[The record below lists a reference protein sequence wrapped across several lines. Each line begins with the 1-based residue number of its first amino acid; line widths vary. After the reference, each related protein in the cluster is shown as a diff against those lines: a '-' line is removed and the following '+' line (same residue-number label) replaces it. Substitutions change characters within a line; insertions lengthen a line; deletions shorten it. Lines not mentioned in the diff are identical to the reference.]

1 MSYARGLS
9 LAFVIAILS
18 PVRSRAEVFSV
29 RDHGA
34 KGDRT
39 TNDTVAIQKAID
51 ACNSAGGG
59 IVVFP
64 AGNYLSGSLE
74 LRSHVTL
81 QLDAGATLWISTD
94 PRDYANKRRGN
105 LLYAQNAEHIAI
117 VGQGTIHGQGTADY
131 GRRRGVKEEAP
142 SFRTGILLFE
152 NCRHVIIRDVTILF
166 SDAWTI
172 HLQRCETVFIDGV
185 TIFNNYYRT
194 NSDGIDP
201 NSCRDVHISN
211 CHIVAGD
218 DCIVLKSTEPYPCE
232 NVVVTNCTLETIAT
246 ALKLGTESH
255 GDFRNIHFSNCTIRN
270 TPVGIGFYMKDGAT
284 MERVTFSNI
293 SIESSSPSLHTVYPV
308 FMDIEKRNP
317 DSRSGKIRDVTF
329 RDITIHT
336 GAGSLIQGMPESPI
350 ENLTL
355 QNITVRVDRAEDHS
369 KRSKPVGGTRTT
381 RDDRDTKY
389 ARQPAYL
396 ILAHVN
402 GLLVDNIRV
411 LVSDEVHR
419 QYERSAI
426 SGHLLEQGTI
436 RAVSRSPA
444 GAGGKLPVIS
454 LQDCRQMLIT
464 NSQAA
469 PGTPVFVGLSGKQSD
484 QISLVGNDLSNAIS
498 PVVRAEE
505 VAADAVKDFDAK
517 R

>member
-9 LAFVIAILS
+9 LAFLIAILS
-18 PVRSRAEVFSV
+18 PAGSNAGVFNV
-29 RDHGA
+29 RDYGA

-39 TNDTVAIQKAID
+39 TNDNAAIQKAVD
-51 ACNSAGGG
+51 ACSSGGG
-59 IVVFP
+59 GTVLFP
-64 AGNYLSGSLE
+64 AGNYLSGLIQ

-142 SFRTGILLFE
+142 SFRTGILFFE

-172 HLQRCETVFIDGV
+172 HLKRCETVFINGV

-246 ALKLGTESH
+246 AVKLGTESH

-270 TPVGIGFYMKDGAT
+270 TPVGIGFYLKDGAT
-284 MERVTFSNI
+284 MEQVTFSNI
-293 SIESSSPSLHTVYPV
+293 SIETTSPSIHTVYPI
-308 FMDIEKRNP
+308 FMDIEKR
-317 DSRSGKIRDVTF
+317 DAKSTIGRIRDVTF
-329 RDITIHT
+329 RDITINT
-336 GAGSLIQGMPESPI
+336 CVGSLIQGMPESPI

-355 QNITVRVDRAEDHS
+355 QNITIRVDRAEDQS
-369 KRSKPVGGTRTT
+369 KRSKAIGGRRTT
-381 RDDRDTKY
+381 RDERDTKY

-396 ILAHVN
+396 ILAHVK
-402 GLLVDNIRV
+402 GLMLDNIRV
-411 LVSDEVHR
+411 LISDEAW
-419 QYERSAI
+419 QKYERSAV
-426 SGHLLEQGTI
+426 SGNELEQGTI
-436 RAVSRSPA
+436 RSAFRLPA
-444 GAGGKLPVIS
+444 GAGGRAPVIA
-454 LQDCRQMLIT
+454 LQDCRQLLIT
-464 NSQAA
+464 GCQPASD
-469 PGTPVFVGLSGKQSD
+469 TPVFVGLSGKQSD
-484 QISLVGNDLSNAIS
+484 QISLVGNDLSKAIS